1 MKTLIKNAL
10 AIVERVNTKG
20 LYKTDNN
27 SMLIEDNIITKIGK
41 DLHES
46 AYKIIDATGM
56 IVYPGLVNTH
66 HHLMQAF
73 ARNIPSAQNMELFEW
88 LHIVFA
94 VLSKVDPDF
103 MYETM
108 MVSGGEMLK
117 YGCTTLFDHQ
127 YSYPAGQNQLS
138 LIDAQYSGAK
148 ELGIR
153 YICGRGGITRG
164 VDGGGSAPMCIVE
177 TTDEFISSTQKII
190 EKYKSTGRFSM
201 QGVAVAPCSPFT
213 VTEDAMVE
221 SAKLARAYGVRLH
234 THLCETLDEENF
246 CKEVYGMRPLD
257 WAEKTGVI
265 GPDTWY
271 AHGIHFN
278 DEEITRLAKTGTGI
292 AHCPI
297 SNMKL
302 SSGIC
307 RIPDMLEQG
316 VRVGLA
322 VDGSASNDGSS
333 LLEELR
339 VSFLLHRLN
348 SSKRAPSGGQLFD
361 VATYGGAD
369 ILGMQ
374 DDIGSLEVGK
384 AADLFMIDI
393 KKDADNVGAY
403 DDPVA
408 MLATV
413 GYKKPAD
420 LTMVNGKVVVENGK
434 LVGFDERAMAEKA
447 YKKYTDVLKSL

>member
-1 MKTLIKNAL
+1 MKILIKNAI
-10 AIVERVNTKG
+10 AVVEHVNTKE
-20 LYKTDNN
+20 LFSVKNN
-27 SMLIEDNIITKIGK
+27 SILIDGNIISKIGFNLQ
-41 DLHES
+41 DE
-46 AYKIIDATGM
+46 ADEVIDATGM

-73 ARNIPSAQNMELFEW
+73 ARNIPSAQKLELFDW
-88 LHIVFA
+88 LHIVFD
-94 VLSKVDPDF
+94 VLAKVDEQF
-103 MYETM
+103 MYYTM
-108 MVSGGEMLK
+108 MVSGGELLK

-127 YSYPAGQNQLS
+127 YSYPHGQNIE
-138 LIDAQYSGAK
+138 LIDSQFRGAK

-164 VDGGGSAPMCIVE
+164 AANGGLAPESIVE
-177 TTDEFISSTQKII
+177 TTDQFIRNTQKVI
-190 EKYKSTGRFSM
+190 EKYKSNEKYAM

-221 SAKLARAYGVRLH
+221 SAKLARAYNVRLH
-234 THLCETLDEENF
+234 THLCETMDEERF
-246 CKEVYGMRPLD
+246 CLETYGMRPLD

-265 GPDTWY
+265 GADTWY

-278 DEEITRLAKTGTGI
+278 DEEIERLAATKTGV

-307 RIPDMLEQG
+307 RIADMLEKG
-316 VRVGLA
+316 VRIGLA
-322 VDGSASNDGSS
+322 VDGSASNDGSNM
-333 LLEELR
+333 LEELR
-339 VSFLLHRLN
+339 VSYLLHRLN
-348 SSKRAPSGGQLFD
+348 SSNKAPDGRELLNI
-361 VATYGGAD
+361 ATLGGAE
-369 ILGMQ
+369 ILGL
-374 DDIGSLEVGK
+374 DSFTGSLEVGK

-403 DDPVA
+403 DDPVS

-413 GYKKPAD
+413 GYKKPVD
-420 LTMVNGKVVVENGK
+420 LTMVNGKIVVRDGH
-434 LVGFDERAMAEKA
+434 LTGIDERAMADKA
-447 YKKYTDVLKSL
+447 YSYYKRMLKRT